1 MVQCQ
6 QTDIPKDIQYVLDGG
21 NFLHKILW
29 VKGSTYSEISKSYR
43 NYVLS
48 KYGEAIVV
56 FDGYDVAS
64 TKDLTHTRRS
74 KGKLG
79 PLVTFTP
86 EMCLTSTKELFL
98 SNKQNKQKFI
108 CMLGAELAKYN
119 CQTYHDTAD
128 ADLLIA
134 MKTIESAENIDT
146 VLIGEDTD
154 LLVLL
159 LYHAKCQHKKIFF
172 MPESK
177 KSSKVR
183 IWNIKESKEK
193 LGTFMCKHIL
203 FLHAFLGTDTTSRIY
218 GFGKAALMKK
228 IKSNNTLQQAA
239 NVFEEA
245 QSSAAEI
252 ENAGEKVMCILYNGN
267 PTESLNTLR
276 YKRFYDK
283 VFTSLAHIQLHVCP
297 PTAAA

>member
-1 MVQCQ
+1 
-6 QTDIPKDIQYVLDGG
+6 
-21 NFLHKILW
+21 
-29 VKGSTYSEISKSYR
+29 
-43 NYVLS
+43 
-48 KYGEAIVV
+48 
-56 FDGYDVAS
+56 
-64 TKDLTHTRRS
+64 
-74 KGKLG
+74 
-79 PLVTFTP
+79 
-86 EMCLTSTKELFL
+86 
-98 SNKQNKQKFI
+98 
-108 CMLGAELAKYN
+108 
-119 CQTYHDTAD
+119 
-128 ADLLIA
+128 

-203 FLHAFLGTDTTSRIY
+203 FLHAFLGTDTTLRIY

-245 QSSAAEI
+245 
-252 ENAGEKVMCILYNGN
+252 
-267 PTESLNTLR
+267 
-276 YKRFYDK
+276 
-283 VFTSLAHIQLHVCP
+283 VFCS
-297 PTAAA
+297 